1 MPTIMA
7 GVPRGTLVSETTN
20 AMVRFMLDAMLDG
33 MAVVP
38 IIVLV
43 LVADSVFNRQ
53 NMISNILYIK

>member
-20 AMVRFMLDAMLDG
+20 AMVRFTLDGMLDG
-33 MAVVP
+33 MAEVP
-38 IIVLV
+38 IVLV
-43 LVADSVFNRQ
+43 LAADFDFSRQ

>member
-20 AMVRFMLDAMLDG
+20 AMVRFTLDGMLDG
-33 MAVVP
+33 MAEVP
-38 IIVLV
+38 IVLV
-43 LVADSVFNRQ
+43 LAADSVFSRQ

>member
-38 IIVLV
+38 IVLV
-43 LVADSVFNRQ
+43 LAADFDFSRQ